1 MLAVQRRKTTMEL
14 LSRTDAMSVEDL
26 SAQLEVSLSTVR
38 RDLDELEADGI
49 VRRVHGGAVLVRPVE
64 PDAPELS
71 PDLREVEH
79 PDDKRAIAGVAVG
92 LVKPGSVVLV
102 TGGTTTAA
110 LLPLLSSVPD
120 IVVVTNSLDV
130 ATRLCATDVDIIVLG
145 GALRRPEL
153 SLLGHLVAAAI
164 AELHIDHV
172 ITGAFGIDARSGLLG
187 ASAQEVETDRHLARS
202 ALRLT
207 ESRVRSFIAA
217 SFVGHDGGSN
227 RPSEAPRDLSSNHPP
242 PARTPMVAA
251 PRRSTRRTPQ
261 RSPPCCV
268 TRPCARSS
276 PGN

>member
-207 ESRVRSFIAA
+207 VLA
-217 SFVGHDGGSN
+217 D
-227 RPSEAPRDLSSNHPP
+227 PS
-242 PARTPMVAA
+242 TFG
-251 PRRSTRRTPQ
+251 RRSPHRIVGFDTVTDLVTTDQAPEADLAELRGYGVAVHVASTVTQPTKTRR
-261 RSPPCCV
+261 R
-268 TRPCARSS
+268 TRDPR
-276 PGN
+276 